1 VPPEL
6 HRQVRQIFDE
16 ALDRSETERPAYVQE
31 ASGGDPVVMQ
41 AVERLLH
48 AYHSSGSFLDGT
60 AGRIE
65 KLGRYV
71 IGSELGRG
79 AMGVV
84 YDAIDPLIGR
94 NVAVKVINLR
104 VVTEPRQAQ
113 FLKERLFK
121 EAKSAGQLFHRG
133 IVVVLDVGQEGDLA
147 YFTMERIDGQS
158 LQQLLAAESKLPVR
172 EALDILRQVAAAL
185 DFAHERGVIH
195 RDVKPAN
202 ILIQKDNVVK
212 VADFGIAKSVSTSF
226 QTVTGLLM
234 GTPGYMSPEQIESR
248 AVDGRSDQFALAVLA
263 YELLTGVKPF
273 ESDLISTL
281 AHLIV
286 YGERPSAFAAN
297 PELPAG
303 VDAVLS
309 RGLARLSE
317 TRFNTCAEF
326 IGALESIFVPKPTPS
341 PSRRTNRW
349 LYQAAAVIVLVGVAA
364 AGLLYKTSFVA
375 AKAAAAIV
383 NPPALQKVL
392 PAPLIQTFQGNSLS
406 IAVGKSTSL
415 SWVVTGAK
423 EITIDPG
430 IGKVSATG
438 SQSVTPETSTTY
450 LLHAEGPGG
459 AAHATV
465 TVEVRLAAA
474 DRAHQ
479 LYEAAVVKRRSGRTG
494 EALALLRQ
502 SAELGESSA
511 MVDLGESYESGEGV
525 AQDPAQA
532 LRWFRRAAAA
542 DNTSGMLFLGA
553 MYMFGEGVPLNNAE
567 AARWFQKATNK
578 GNASAMYDLGTLYED
593 GKGVTKSTSIANQLY
608 RRAAVLGNEEAKKRL
623 ARLASN
629 K

>member
-1 VPPEL
+1 
-6 HRQVRQIFDE
+6 
-16 ALDRSETERPAYVQE
+16 
-31 ASGGDPVVMQ
+31 
-41 AVERLLH
+41 
-48 AYHSSGSFLDGT
+48 
-60 AGRIE
+60 
-65 KLGRYV
+65 
-71 IGSELGRG
+71 
-79 AMGVV
+79 
-84 YDAIDPLIGR
+84 
-94 NVAVKVINLR
+94 
-104 VVTEPRQAQ
+104 
-113 FLKERLFK
+113 
-121 EAKSAGQLFHRG
+121 
-133 IVVVLDVGQEGDLA
+133 
-147 YFTMERIDGQS
+147 
-158 LQQLLAAESKLPVR
+158 
-172 EALDILRQVAAAL
+172 
-185 DFAHERGVIH
+185 
-195 RDVKPAN
+195 
-202 ILIQKDNVVK
+202 
-212 VADFGIAKSVSTSF
+212 
-226 QTVTGLLM
+226 M

-553 MYMFGEGVPLNNAE
+553 MYMFGESVPLNNAE

>member
-1 VPPEL
+1 L
-6 HRQVRQIFDE
+6 HRQVRRIFDE
-16 ALDRSETERPAYVQE
+16 ALDRSETERPAYVQQ
-31 ASGGDPVVMQ
+31 ASGGDPAVVQ

-48 AYHSSGSFLDGT
+48 AYHSSGSFLDRATG
-60 AGRIE
+60 IE
-65 KLGRYV
+65 RVGRYV
-71 IGSELGRG
+71 IRNELGRG

-104 VVTEPRQAQ
+104 VVTEARQAQ

-121 EAKSAGQLFHRG
+121 EAKSAGQLFHPG

-158 LQQLLAAESKLPVR
+158 LQQRLATEGKLPAR

-185 DFAHERGVIH
+185 DFAHDRGVIH

-286 YGERPSAFAAN
+286 YGKRPSASAAN
-297 PELPAG
+297 PELPAA

-309 RGLARLSE
+309 RGLARFPE
-317 TRFNTCAEF
+317 ARFNTCTDF
-326 IGALESIFVPKPTPS
+326 IGALESTFVPTPG
-341 PSRRTNRW
+341 PSSQPPVGPPRRKNVL
-349 LYQAAAVIVLVGVAA
+349 LYQAAIVIVLACVAA
-364 AGLLYKTSFVA
+364 AGLFYKTSFVA
-375 AKAAAAIV
+375 AKAVVDPKATAV
-383 NPPALQKVL
+383 QKTL
-392 PAPLIQTFQGNSLS
+392 TAPLIQTFQGNPPA
-406 IAVGKSTSL
+406 IPAGKSTSL
-415 SWVVTGAK
+415 TWVVTGAK
-423 EITIDPG
+423 QVTIDPG

-438 SQSVTPETSTTY
+438 SQSVMPETPTTY
-450 LLHAEGPGG
+450 VLNAEGPGG
-459 AAHATV
+459 TATATV
-465 TVEVRLAAA
+465 TVEVRLPAA
-474 DRAHQ
+474 DRARQ

-494 EALALLRQ
+494 EALGLLRQ
-502 SAELGESSA
+502 SAELGDSSA

-532 LRWFRRAAAA
+532 LRWFHRAADAG
-542 DNTSGMLFLGA
+542 NTSGMVFLGS
-553 MYMFGEGVPLNNAE
+553 MYMFGEGAPLNNGE
-567 AARWFQKATNK
+567 AARWFQKATNQ
-578 GNASAMYDLGTLYED
+578 GNAVAMYDLGTLYED

-608 RRAAVLGNEEAKKRL
+608 RRAAVLGNEEAKQRL
-623 ARLASN
+623 AQFASH